1 MTRTATRWAMSPLR
15 PGVLLMRRLNI
26 PVKMGLM
33 GLLLAVPMLVMLLAS
48 GQRAASDLQVV
59 RQELAGARVVSA
71 LVDAVTALQTQRDL
85 MMRAL
90 SGDATA
96 RTRQADAGRALL
108 DALAAVDRVHA
119 DNALF
124 EMPAQWPQARD
135 AARALLE
142 GPGEARRDALFAQ
155 YSNQIETLR
164 QTVLH
169 VGERSG
175 LLLDPE
181 AASYYLMDL
190 SVQRMVPWLEA
201 LATARGQGAAVL
213 ARGDASAGERAT
225 LIGRADTVH
234 RQLDDVAFS
243 IGALLRTGH
252 AEPDSWA
259 AARQQSQALAERLRQ
274 VFGAEAIT
282 GEPGPFFDAAT
293 AAIGNTRA
301 LKTQAMAALQQA
313 LAGREAS
320 IQRAAA
326 LQLGGAVLG
335 MALTAYLALAFYVSF
350 HGALR
355 TLHHGVNAVA
365 QGDLSHRIEIRGGD
379 ELSQIGEMVERMN
392 ARLSAMVAEIRTSA
406 VRVGMSGEQVS
417 QGSQM
422 LAIRTDAQAA
432 SLRQAVSTVGQLS
445 EAVAVN
451 AQSAQ
456 HLSELTERLRGQA
469 EDGGVAMHQAVG
481 SMADLEAGSR
491 RVGEIIGTIDGIA
504 FQTNIL
510 ALNAAVEAARA
521 GAAGRGFAVVAA
533 EVRSLAQRSAAA
545 AAEVRTLIARSTEQV
560 DASVACT
567 RQVGEALESLV
578 SGVREVS
585 GSLRAIAEASTRQ
598 SSDLKE
604 MSSSVNALDEITRE
618 NAAMVEVS
626 SVASH
631 ELVDRAQR
639 LSGAVASIRLR
650 QGSADEARS
659 LVERALVLLKQQGVA
674 GAGAALHSAEQGFV
688 DRDLYVWVIDRE
700 GRYVVHG
707 AKPET
712 EGKRV
717 HEIPG
722 IDGDK
727 FVADIWAV
735 PEAGGWV
742 EYDIVN
748 PQTGVVQPK
757 ASYVLRLDQRQV
769 VGCGVY
775 RHESAVTA

>member
-1 MTRTATRWAMSPLR
+1 MSPLR
-15 PGVLLMRRLNI
+15 PGVKLMRRLNI

-33 GLLLAVPMLVMLLAS
+33 GLLLAVPMLVTLLATS
-48 GQRAASDLQVV
+48 QRAAADLAVV
-59 RQELAGARVVSA
+59 QLERSGARVVA
-71 LVDAVTALQTQRDL
+71 TLIEAVTAMQTLRDL
-85 MMRAL
+85 NMRAL
-90 SGDATA
+90 SGDAAA
-96 RTRQADAGRALL
+96 RGRLPDAARALTE
-108 DALAAVDRVHA
+108 ALARVDQTHA
-119 DNALF
+119 ESGGFDL
-124 EMPAQWPQARD
+124 PAQWTQARD
-135 AARALLE
+135 AARALAE
-142 GPGEARRDALFAQ
+142 KPGEGRRDVLFAQ
-155 YSNQIETLR
+155 YGTQVELLR
-164 QTVLH
+164 QAVLH

-213 ARGDASAGERAT
+213 ARGDAGAGERAT
-225 LIGRADTVH
+225 LIGRADTLR

-243 IGALLRTGH
+243 IGALSRTGH
-252 AEPDSWA
+252 AAPESWA
-259 AARQQSQALAERLRQ
+259 AARDESQALAERLRK
-274 VFGAEAIT
+274 VFGAEAIE

-293 AAIGNTRA
+293 VAIGNTRA
-301 LKTQAMAALQQA
+301 LNTQAMAALQHA
-313 LAGREAS
+313 LATREAGLWRS
-320 IQRAAA
+320 TF
-326 LQLGGAVLG
+326 LHLGIAGLG
-335 MALTAYLALAFYVSF
+335 IALTAYLALAFYVSF

-355 TLHHGVNAVA
+355 ALHAGVDKVA
-365 QGDLSHRIEIRGGD
+365 EGDLSHHIEIRGGD
-379 ELSQIGEMVERMN
+379 ELSQIGSMVERMN
-392 ARLSAMVAEIRTSA
+392 NRLSAMVAEIRSSA

-417 QGSQM
+417 NSSQM

-445 EAVAVN
+445 EAVAMN
-451 AQSAQ
+451 AQSAN
-456 HLSELTERLRGQA
+456 HLSELTDRLRQQA
-469 EDGGVAMHQAVG
+469 EDGGQAMHQAVG

-521 GAAGRGFAVVAA
+521 GEAGRGFAVVAA

-545 AAEVRTLIARSTEQV
+545 AGEVRTLIARSTEQV
-560 DASVACT
+560 DASVART
-567 RQVGEALESLV
+567 RQVGDALESLV
-578 SGVREVS
+578 GGVREVS
-585 GSLRAIAEASTRQ
+585 LALREIAAASTRQ
-598 SSDLKE
+598 SADLKE
-604 MSSSVNALDEITRE
+604 MSASVNALDEITRE
-618 NAAMVEVS
+618 NAAMVDVS
-626 SVASH
+626 TVASH

-659 LVERALVLLKQQGVA
+659 LVTRALALIKSQGLS
-674 GAGAALHSAEQGFV
+674 GAAAALHSAEQGFV

-700 GRYVVHG
+700 GRYVLHG
-707 AKPET
+707 AKPEN

-722 IDGDK
+722 IDGDR

-735 PEAGGWV
+735 PEGGGWV

-748 PQTGVVQPK
+748 PQTGAVQPK
-757 ASYVLRLDQRQV
+757 ASYVLPLDARQV

-775 RHESAVTA
+775 RHESVPA